1 MLCAEDEQS
10 RTCWVTACRL
20 LKVGPCGRRVC
31 VCQPRGHCVGHLLV
45 TGCASAL
52 RSVCVC
58 VCEPTVTMHAVTAY
72 KTPRSQHVTLLT
84 SPWMIP
90 FPSASR
96 HWALGVEGPHMFFQG
111 LRSSHRAI
119 VSVES
124 EPVPDLELVA
134 FREGAGC
141 AALCRTF
148 SSPALISPVRCQQHP
163 SS

>member
-1 MLCAEDEQS
+1 MLGDSLQAPQGGSPWPRGVCVSAPRS
-10 RTCWVTACRL
+10 LCGSSPGHWVC
-20 LKVGPCGRRVC
+20 VGPE
-31 VCQPRGHCVGHLLV
+31 V
-45 TGCASAL
+45 TVS
-52 RSVCVC
+52 VC
-58 VCEPTVTMHAVTAY
+58 VCEPTVTMHAAVTAY
-72 KTPRSQHVTLLT
+72 KTPRSQRVTVHT
-84 SPWMIP
+84 SPWMMP

-96 HWALGVEGPHMFFQG
+96 HWVLGVEGPHVFFQS

-119 VSVES
+119 VSVEP

-148 SSPALISPVRCQQHP
+148 TSPALISPMRCQQHP

>member
-1 MLCAEDEQS
+1 MLGDSLQAPQGGS
-10 RTCWVTACRL
+10 LWPQ
-20 LKVGPCGRRVC
+20 GVC
-31 VCQPRGHCVGHLLV
+31 VSAPRSLCGSSPGHWVCVSPEV
-45 TGCASAL
+45 SVC
-52 RSVCVC
+52 VCVC